1 VHRFTEGDE
10 MNTVLPT
17 GVTGPALALAA
28 PRCGPACLHA
38 GTVERHVDESIRAAT
53 APPSPRD
60 DR

>member
-1 VHRFTEGDE
+1 

-17 GVTGPALALAA
+17 GVTDPALALAA
-28 PRCGPACLHA
+28 PRCGPARLHA

-53 APPSPRD
+53 APPSQRD

>member
-17 GVTGPALALAA
+17 GVTGRAFALAT
-28 PRCGPACLHA
+28 PRCGPARLDA
-38 GTVERHVDESIRAAT
+38 GTVERHVDESIRAAI
-53 APPSPRD
+53 APPSQRD

>member
-1 VHRFTEGDE
+1 VRRFTEGDE

-17 GVTGPALALAA
+17 GVTGRALALATL
-28 PRCGPACLHA
+28 RGGPAHLDA

-53 APPSPRD
+53 APLSQRD